1 MACFL
6 GSSACPAGLCEA
18 AAMLA
23 FVIASALAG
32 QLVSYVDEQGTT
44 HYVDAPSKIPAKY
57 RKKAKP
63 LEGEVGTVE
72 QQKPKD
78 TRQPN
83 SVQIE
88 PASIREQQKEQ
99 QRLREQQNRANAKPA
114 AVDANS
120 PEERRR
126 RWEEAKTRGGAHGG
140 RREVHG
146 CRRAQTG
153 GELSPMG
160 SVLRRSSRVLLEQ
173 LQRQDV
179 QVRVTTQSVIRGPWS
194 RGVGPGS
201 SSSRR
206 SSSPAWRCSPGICR
220 KTSPRSSC
228 R

>member
-1 MACFL
+1 
-6 GSSACPAGLCEA
+6 
-18 AAMLA
+18 MLA

-126 RWEEAKTRGGAHGG
+126 RWEEAKTRGPEVKEYHHQNGRTAADVKYTGADG
-140 RREVHG
+140 
-146 CRRAQTG
+146 
-153 GELSPMG
+153 LK
-160 SVLRRSSRVLLEQ
+160 
-173 LQRQDV
+173 
-179 QVRVTTQSVIRGPWS
+179 
-194 RGVGPGS
+194 
-201 SSSRR
+201 
-206 SSSPAWRCSPGICR
+206 PAESCHQWGASCAVPPECCSNNCNA
-220 KTSPRSSC
+220 KTFKC
-228 R
+228 E